1 MDATYSVAGI
11 DVHKTMLA
19 VVVAN
24 VSERELR
31 FECRRFGTTVSEL
44 QNLSAWLRAH
54 TVQEVV
60 MESTAQYWKPVW
72 LALEGQFQLWWPK
85 PGRTEVLV
93 DRRRTFEMRKAA

>member
-1 MDATYSVAGI
+1 MDATYYVAGI
-11 DVHKTMLA
+11 DVHKKMLA

-24 VSERELR
+24 VRETELR

-44 QNLSAWLRAH
+44 RNLLAWLREH

-72 LALEGQFQLWWPK
+72 LALEGQFQVGTSTVEPRSSWTQDGLS
-85 PGRTEVLV
+85 GCETLR
-93 DRRRTFEMRKAA
+93 